1 MMNMHT
7 FYTPDIEGRNY
18 TLSAEESK
26 HAVKVLRLKE
36 GDAVELVDGKGGYY
50 NCRIKIAA
58 IKACMV
64 EVVGKIENHACRD
77 FRLHIAMAPVKN
89 MERMEW
95 MMEKCTE
102 IGMETF
108 TPVRTERSERDAVK
122 TERLLRVAVAALK
135 QSHKALLPE
144 INPMVSFEEF
154 IENVSEE
161 QRFIAYCG
169 RGEKKGLFK
178 LCRPGEDTVVLIGPE
193 GDFSSEEVDK
203 AVRKG
208 FIPVSLGNSVL
219 RTETAAVVACH
230 TVGLVNEKR

>member
-1 MMNMHT
+1 MNMHT

-89 MERMEW
+89 MERTEW
-95 MMEKCTE
+95 MMEKCKE

-161 QRFIAYCG
+161 QRFIAY
-169 RGEKKGLFK
+169 
-178 LCRPGEDTVVLIGPE
+178 
-193 GDFSSEEVDK
+193 
-203 AVRKG
+203 
-208 FIPVSLGNSVL
+208 
-219 RTETAAVVACH
+219 
-230 TVGLVNEKR
+230 